1 MSCSLVGRRYLA
13 TGGLDPSVKYA
24 GKSLEAAIRHC
35 VALVSEN
42 DADFQR
48 WASIAV
54 RTKEDRAPM
63 LVLKALQL
71 EIDSIQL
78 AARTEVLLR
87 MRFQWWRDSIDKA
100 FAARRS
106 YEMAQPV
113 MKAFSE
119 LVQSYFIN
127 QGGVNTMLDAYE
139 RDAMRG
145 EACFQTTDELA
156 EFARDSTGALVAL
169 QMEACGVD
177 DSVVAEVAPSLGTGI
192 GMATALRRA
201 VGSLSGYGISYFP
214 EDVCRRH
221 GIDPGSFFDGQ
232 DRREALKH
240 VARDIAEVARGHL
253 VAGAAAAGKTGET
266 KAFVTRG
273 LSSQLWLN
281 GLEKRGYDLLTKAG
295 GVSPVEYLL
304 KLKWNSL

>member
-1 MSCSLVGRRYLA
+1 MSLVGRRYLA
-13 TGGLDPSVKYA
+13 TGGLDGPSVKYA

-54 RTKEDRAPM
+54 KTNTHRAPV

-71 EIDSIQL
+71 EIDSIKQ
-78 AARTEVLLR
+78 AARTEMLLR

-119 LVQSYFIN
+119 LVQVYFIN
-127 QGGVNTMLDAYE
+127 QGRVNTMLDAYE

-145 EACFQTTDELA
+145 EACFRTTDELA
-156 EFARDSTGALVAL
+156 EFARDSTGALVAV

-201 VGSLSGYGISYFP
+201 VGSLSGHGVSYFP

-221 GIDPGSFFDGQ
+221 GIESFFDGQ
-232 DRREALKH
+232 DRREALRH

-253 VAGAAAAGKTGET
+253 VAGAAALAAAGKTGET
-266 KAFVTRG
+266 KAFATRG
-273 LSSQLWLN
+273 LASELWLD
-281 GLEKRGYDLLTKAG
+281 GLEKRGYDLLTAG
-295 GVSPVEYLL
+295 DVSPVEYLL